1 VDRALTASTAGIRPG
16 RLDDLDALLAIE
28 GVFPTDRLERRAFRH
43 AVASPTTDLLVAD
56 AAVGPIGYA
65 MVQRRR
71 NSAVGHLTSIA
82 VKPGAAG
89 KGLGKRLL
97 QAAEAEAEGKGCA
110 RLRLEVRPD
119 NKAAQKLYEK
129 AGYRR
134 VATLKDYYEDGT
146 AAWRYE
152 KALSPEADSVTS

>member
-1 VDRALTASTAGIRPG
+1 MDGAVSAQPPTIRPARIG
-16 RLDDLDALLAIE
+16 DVDGLLAIE
-28 GVFPTDRLERRAFRH
+28 RVFPTDRLGRRSFRH
-43 AVASPTTDLLVAD
+43 AVTSPTIDLLVAED
-56 AAVGPIGYA
+56 GAGLIGYV

-71 NSAVGHLTSIA
+71 NSSIGHLSSIA

-97 QAAEAEAEGKGCA
+97 AAAEAEAKARGCA

-119 NKAAQKLYEK
+119 NPAAQKLYDMQ
-129 AGYRR
+129 AYRR
-134 VATLKDYYEDGT
+134 FETVADYYEDGE

-152 KALSPEADSVTS
+152 KELV